1 MKNKET
7 DIYVK
12 HLNCALKLERK
23 VVGAKFIFTEDE
35 YNSADAQPITGKIP
49 YCVMVKAAMSGKGTK
64 AAAENFGCNGAAK
77 ALGVVQPGEISTSG
91 RFYYSLGLY
100 QDLTVSK
107 NVQKNTTFCSHKAYG
122 VMVKP
127 LEEFS
132 DKPDVVL
139 IVASPFNGMRI
150 IQGYTHIYG
159 YNVSYKISGNQA
171 VCSECTAFPFENND
185 INVSL
190 LCSGT
195 RYKASWSEEE
205 LIIGFPYNRFYSI
218 VDGVIAT
225 LDLTESDKKKSE
237 IEKRFKDAGITSPII
252 NYGKN
257 YFTGL
262 NP

>member
-1 MKNKET
+1 M
-7 DIYVK
+7 
-12 HLNCALKLERK
+12 
-23 VVGAKFIFTEDE
+23 
-35 YNSADAQPITGKIP
+35 
-49 YCVMVKAAMSGKGTK
+49 
-64 AAAENFGCNGAAK
+64 
-77 ALGVVQPGEISTSG
+77 
-91 RFYYSLGLY
+91 
-100 QDLTVSK
+100 
-107 NVQKNTTFCSHKAYG
+107 
-122 VMVKP
+122 
-127 LEEFS
+127 
-132 DKPDVVL
+132 L